1 MDQLKAYQRK
11 SLSGEWTRVDLI
23 VMLYDRAIES
33 IESCEIA
40 FEVGDNAAFLKHEI
54 ATRKTL
60 IAIHAGLKPD
70 ECEIAHN
77 IARLLH
83 FVLVSF
89 DQKQFATSK
98 QILGTIRDGFSQIAD
113 EANEMEHSGIIQPMP
128 QCDSFESIA

>member
-1 MDQLKAYQRK
+1 MDQLKVYQQK
-11 SLSGEWTRVDLI
+11 SLSGDWTRADVIL
-23 VMLYDRAIES
+23 MLYNRAIES

-40 FEVGDNAAFLKHEI
+40 CEVGDNAAFFKHEI

-83 FVLVSF
+83 FVLASF
-89 DQKQFATSK
+89 DQKDFASSK
-98 QILGTIRDGFSQIAD
+98 AILGTIRDGFSQIAD
-113 EANEMEHSGIIQPMP
+113 QANEMEQSGVIQPMP
-128 QCDSFESIA
+128 RTDSFESLA